1 MLSAK
6 AKLWNNSLE
15 EIPPKTIRI
24 LKKSSNKYERKCN
37 CQDGFQD
44 KLLPENASTL
54 KIGSAQIGTSKIC
67 SKIMKF
73 LVRLYVIK
81 VREVLGE
88 ISVPHEYFL
97 EQNSDQDS

>member
-1 MLSAK
+1 
-6 AKLWNNSLE
+6 
-15 EIPPKTIRI
+15 
-24 LKKSSNKYERKCN
+24 
-37 CQDGFQD
+37 
-44 KLLPENASTL
+44 
-54 KIGSAQIGTSKIC
+54 
-67 SKIMKF
+67 MKF